1 MPYNFVQPIAYEINT
16 YPVNTY
22 AYHSSDFKNSGA
34 GWWLA
39 FKYIVTKKYAGAT
52 TDREDI
58 DFRCSLM
65 QEAITKAAA
74 RQQVSSARGCLKVFM
89 APEFYF
95 RGTQGAYSLDDMQYL
110 IGKLQ
115 AMVQGEKW
123 CDWLFVFGSILATF
137 EPAKTELLGSKEG
150 NTLPD
155 SPSMKLGGGGMKKAI
170 LNVTLVQK
178 GNAGER
184 GARVVV
190 KDLMSHID
198 FLNKRDEWRPVL
210 DNGGNHVHTPNPM
223 GAPTPHF
230 FHNVTQDGPH
240 LWDETVDHL
249 RSGKAQYKVQQQ
261 TIQSKDSYA
270 GPEKAKDVQV
280 KYVEKVD
287 ANKGAGKELQGGP
300 NWTNNSGA
308 KYEGHDSGLGIFE
321 LDGITFGLEICLD
334 HLSGRLKASPPD
346 AGQKWVQVQ
355 LVPSAG
361 AWIVDANAIAT
372 QGGVVFNCDGAAKSD
387 VKTVQKDWKEGGGP
401 TLKQRAA
408 SFRLEALHDTGA
420 NKAAREK
427 CFQADGRVRIYPALR
442 VPGKRTA

>member
-16 YPVNTY
+16 YPVSTY
-22 AYHSSDFKNSGA
+22 THVSTDFVMSG
-34 GWWLA
+34 GVWWNA
-39 FKYIVTKKYAGAT
+39 FKYIVTKKYPGAA

-58 DFRCSLM
+58 DFRCTLM
-65 QEAITKAAA
+65 QEAITKTAA
-74 RQQVSSARGCLKVFM
+74 RAQVSSASGCLKVFM

-115 AMVQGEKW
+115 AMVQGEQW
-123 CDWLFVFGSILATF
+123 RDWLFVFGSILATF
-137 EPAKTELLGSKEG
+137 EPARTELLGSKEG
-150 NTLPD
+150 HTLPD
-155 SPSMKLGGGGMKKAI
+155 APSMALGGGGMKNAI

-178 GNAGER
+178 GNAGQS
-184 GARVVV
+184 GARVVM

-198 FLNKRDEWRPVL
+198 FLNKRDEWKPMR
-210 DNGGNHVHTPNPM
+210 DNGGNHVHTPTSVGPVPNY
-223 GAPTPHF
+223 
-230 FHNVTQDGPH
+230 FHNVTQDEPH

-249 RSGKAQYKVQQQ
+249 RSGKAQYKVQQE

-270 GPEKAKDVQV
+270 GPAKAKDVQV

-287 ANKGAGKELQGGP
+287 ANKGAGKELQGGL
-300 NWTNNSGA
+300 NWTNASGA

-346 AGQKWVQVQ
+346 TGQKWVQVQ

-387 VKTVQKDWKEGGGP
+387 VKTVVKDWKEGGGP
-401 TLKQRAA
+401 TLKPRAA
-408 SFRLEALHDTGA
+408 TFRVEAIHDGGA

-427 CFQADGRVRIYPALR
+427 CFQADGRVRIYPTLR
-442 VPGKRTA
+442 VPGKRNA